1 MKKKWIILAIIAVVL
16 VAIAL
21 FIAAYPILLF
31 VAATD
36 ESIKQL
42 NNSYINSD
50 YQGWNEVTFLTSITF
65 PCLIHGALKPSMIQP
80 IAFMETM
87 RG

>member
-50 YQGWNEVTFLTSITF
+50 YQGWNEVTFF